1 MAKIYA
7 KWSGFGCLDA
17 IGTNTGNGAAEGK
30 RAADALDAS
39 EDDLRYLREI
49 AEREAINRYTTASVT
64 IDMGGVTNQI
74 NNGMDLDGVIDRLTE
89 GMYNG
94 MSMAAREVHV

>member
-1 MAKIYA
+1 MVGLPR
-7 KWSGFGCLDA
+7 KW
-17 IGTNTGNGAAEGK
+17 
-30 RAADALDAS
+30 AADALDTS

-64 IDMGGVTNQI
+64 IDMGGVTNQV
-74 NNGMDLDGVIDRLTE
+74 NNGMDIDGVIDRLTE
-89 GMYNG
+89 GLYNG

>member
-1 MAKIYA
+1 MDA
-7 KWSGFGCLDA
+7 LDE

-30 RAADALDAS
+30 RAADALDTS

-64 IDMGGVTNQI
+64 IEMGGVTNKVE
-74 NNGMDLDGVIDRLTE
+74 NGMDLDGVVDRLTE
-89 GMYNG
+89 GLYDG